1 MNELELTGK
10 VRTHITQIENPRF
23 AAQSEVVEAF
33 FQLQKAALKEGVDI
47 QPFSSFR
54 NYKTQVRIW
63 NKKFSGQKPLYDIQG
78 KEQDYKSLSENEII
92 DAILGWSALPGASRH
107 HWGTEIDVIDSAAVP
122 KDYRVKLLP
131 EETQNGGVFAKLHD
145 WLNKN
150 MHHYGFFRPYQEYQ
164 KGRMFP
170 EPWHLS
176 YAPLSH
182 QIMKLFTYEIAEKTI
197 QESDILGKELVL
209 NRLEEIYQNHILIDD
224 TP

>member
-10 VRTHITQIENPRF
+10 ARTHITQIESPRF
-23 AAQSEVVEAF
+23 AAQSEVVKAF
-33 FQLQKAALKEGVDI
+33 FQLQKAALKEGIDL

-63 NKKFSGQKPLYDIQG
+63 NKKFSGQKPLYDIRG
-78 KEQDYKSLSENEII
+78 KERDNASLSENEII

-107 HWGTEIDVIDSAAVP
+107 HWGTEIDVIDAAAIE

-131 EETQNGGVFAKLHD
+131 EETENEGVFARLHD
-145 WLNKN
+145 WLNEN
-150 MHHYGFFRPYQEYQ
+150 IQTYGFFRPYQEYQ
-164 KGRMFP
+164 EGHMYP

-182 QIMKLFTYEIAEKTI
+182 QVMKIFTYEIVERTI
-197 QESDILGKELVL
+197 QKSDILGKELVL
-209 NRLEEIYQNHILIDD
+209 DRLEKIYQNHILL
-224 TP
+224 